1 MVPSQDILDE
11 SQKRR
16 SRTFIDDFEPKL
28 DSRENDKSDQVKL
41 EWRLNSQK
49 QKSNSLENKK
59 NFETKKESNLSRSDS
74 AASRLSTQG
83 SIKVAN
89 KPSIAKIQPESYTK
103 VKLTTIL
110 FLTNHNV
117 DKLPRRMKLI
127 VDIVRLCSAYLKRSH
142 TDLKSNEK

>member
-59 NFETKKESNLSRSDS
+59 NFEAKKESNLSRSDS

-89 KPSIAKIQPESYTK
+89 KTSIAKIQPESYTK
-103 VKLTTIL
+103 VNLLVKISGKTRMI
-110 FLTNHNV
+110 TNCLGV
-117 DKLPRRMKLI
+117 
-127 VDIVRLCSAYLKRSH
+127 
-142 TDLKSNEK
+142 

>member
-74 AASRLSTQG
+74 AASRLSSQG

-89 KPSIAKIQPESYTK
+89 KTSIAKIQSESYNK
-103 VKLTTIL
+103 VKLL
-110 FLTNHNV
+110 
-117 DKLPRRMKLI
+117 
-127 VDIVRLCSAYLKRSH
+127 LKIF
-142 TDLKSNEK
+142 